1 MTNVSGDSLLLRLY
15 DVVYK
20 LSRNAKILSSNF
32 KKEWDEKFAYLN
44 QTPKVI
50 RQFPV
55 VKEQFLNNIEYRI
68 EILDTVRLSFEDG
81 LNTIRFLL
89 DMLYNHYFKESP
101 QLKKDFG
108 EKDQLILKY
117 LVAKEIYGS
126 IIEYNQFD
134 NDTAPLK
141 YKILAC
147 TYTKIKL
154 LKGQKDAEI
163 LEKLKKIKI
172 EIELDELN
180 KLMDEI
186 VEDRFLNKTWRE
198 NYFFYDLNSELL
210 LSNDAISVY
219 EKTIEPLV
227 KWPVSFWEF
236 YYNIRELNVTVDN
249 KIEHSDR
256 LNTIL
261 VRAAIQGYTACHYV
275 FENLVSYYQDIKKDS
290 N

>member
-1 MTNVSGDSLLLRLY
+1 MTNVSGESFLLRLY

-32 KKEWDEKFAYLN
+32 KKEWDKNFAYLN
-44 QTPKVI
+44 QTPKMI
-50 RQFPV
+50 RQIPV
-55 VKEQFLNNIEYRI
+55 VKEQFLNDIDYRI

-89 DMLYNHYFKESP
+89 NILYNHYFKDSP
-101 QLKKDFG
+101 QFKKDFD
-108 EKDQLILKY
+108 ENDQLILKY
-117 LVAKEIYGS
+117 LVAKEIFGG
-126 IIEYNQFD
+126 IPEYVQFD
-134 NDTAPLK
+134 HDTAPLK

-147 TYTKIKL
+147 NYTKIKL

-186 VEDRFLNKTWRE
+186 VEDGFLNKTRPG
-198 NYFFYDLNSELL
+198 NYFYYDLYSELL
-210 LSNDAISVY
+210 LSDDGSSEY
-219 EKTIEPLV
+219 ERTIKPLV

-236 YYNIRELNVTVDN
+236 YYNIRELNVTVDTEI
-249 KIEHSDR
+249 KHSDR

-261 VRAAIQGYTACHYV
+261 VRAAIQGYNACHYV
-275 FENLVSYYQDIKKDS
+275 FENLVSYYQDLKK
-290 N
+290 NLN